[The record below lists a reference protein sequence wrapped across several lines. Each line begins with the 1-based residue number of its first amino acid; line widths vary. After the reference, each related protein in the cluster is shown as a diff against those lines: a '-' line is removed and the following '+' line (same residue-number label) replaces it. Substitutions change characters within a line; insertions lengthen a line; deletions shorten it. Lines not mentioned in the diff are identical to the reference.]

1 MYVKAP
7 EILHLGGLLCTE
19 FRVLVS
25 RGGGRERTLTGY
37 SSAPLLAI
45 TSRYQW
51 KDFLR

>member
-7 EILHLGGLLCTE
+7 EMQNLGGLLYAE

-25 RGGGRERTLTGY
+25 RGGGGERTLTGY

>member
-7 EILHLGGLLCTE
+7 EMQNLGGLLYAE

-25 RGGGRERTLTGY
+25 RGGGGGRTLTGY

>member
-7 EILHLGGLLCTE
+7 EMQNLGGLLYAE

>member
-7 EILHLGGLLCTE
+7 EIRSLGGLLYAE

-25 RGGGRERTLTGY
+25 RGGGEERTLTGY

>member
-7 EILHLGGLLCTE
+7 EMQNLGGLLYAE

-25 RGGGRERTLTGY
+25 RGGGERTLTGY

-45 TSRYQW
+45 TSRYQR

>member
-7 EILHLGGLLCTE
+7 EMQNLGGLLYAE

-25 RGGGRERTLTGY
+25 RGGERTLTGY

>member
-7 EILHLGGLLCTE
+7 EILHLGGLICTE
-19 FRVLVS
+19 FRVLIS
-25 RGGGRERTLTGY
+25 RGGGRTLTGY

>member
-7 EILHLGGLLCTE
+7 EIRSLGGLLYAE

-25 RGGGRERTLTGY
+25 RGGKERTLTGY

>member
-25 RGGGRERTLTGY
+25 GGGESLTSY

>member
-7 EILHLGGLLCTE
+7 EMQNLGGLLYAE

-25 RGGGRERTLTGY
+25 RGGGENLTGY

>member
-7 EILHLGGLLCTE
+7 EILHLGGLLYAE

-25 RGGGRERTLTGY
+25 GRGGRTLTGY

>member
-7 EILHLGGLLCTE
+7 EILHLEGLLCTE

-25 RGGGRERTLTGY
+25 GGGRERTLTGY